1 MGKIPKITCPICG
14 MNVYLRNLDRHHEVQ
29 SYIVHFVKGFR
40 GKIIYEKA
48 ETTGDSLYDFWINH
62 LEGVIVWLKQEKLK
76 LRIKSLTLEPTL
88 RALVLSVSSPMV
100 ASKLS
105 YPKGLTLNVQEG
117 QLIRS

>member
-1 MGKIPKITCPICG
+1 MGKNPKIRCPVCG
-14 MNVYLRNLDRHHEVQ
+14 MVVWLRNIDRHHIIESFV
-29 SYIVHFVKGFR
+29 VHYVKGYR
-40 GKIIYEKA
+40 GKIIFEKA
-48 ETTGDSLYDFWINH
+48 ETTGDSLYDFWINK

-117 QLIRS
+117 RLIRS